1 MFGRNWTEKVVAL
14 FSDSRIAWFKDDQ
27 DEVEDTLLLSDAPEL
42 LAAGQWVWKIP
53 HPPTLPA
60 GACPKLAIA
69 MGQSVKKK
77 AHWFLCRSQDDLM

>member
-27 DEVEDTLLLSDAPEL
+27 GEVEDTLLLSDAPEL
-42 LAAGQWVWKIP
+42 LAAGQWVWRIP
-53 HPPTLPA
+53 NPPALPT

-69 MGQSVKKK
+69 MGQSVEKK
-77 AHWFLCRSQDDLM
+77 AHWFLCSSQDDLM